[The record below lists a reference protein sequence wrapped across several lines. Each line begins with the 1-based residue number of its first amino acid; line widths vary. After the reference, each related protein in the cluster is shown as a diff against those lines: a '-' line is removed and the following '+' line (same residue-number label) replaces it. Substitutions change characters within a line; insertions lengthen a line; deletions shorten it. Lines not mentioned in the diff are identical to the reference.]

1 MPDFGIFRG
10 FNDKLFGDKLY
21 AGQLPTEL
29 GLIGSFDFDL
39 KLLDF
44 YPNAAAAYS
53 LRKLRNAY
61 TGSAIEVRR
70 TNLDVADIGFTSTG
84 ELDISALLAFTGTG
98 ALDNGFVTKWYDQ
111 SGNGRNATQTLA
123 LNQPQIVSSGS
134 VLILGTKPCMRFDG
148 INDSFNLSSNINV
161 STGDKFSSFQIEKKT
176 TSNSLGIWITPPSGS
191 NPFTLVH
198 YSNQICYFD
207 VKLNATTA
215 DVRNFNLAGNN
226 YNLFSTYALD
236 STSLSL
242 AYVNNS
248 LATLDVGSF
257 AESRTTSFAR
267 IGNRNV
273 NEWSNTS
280 TQELILYLSD
290 ESANNTAI
298 NTNINTY
305 YGIY

>member
-1 MPDFGIFRG
+1 MILSSHGI
-10 FNDKLFGDKLY
+10 
-21 AGQLPTEL
+21 
-29 GLIGSFDFDL
+29 IGSSIVQIPPVF
-39 KLLDF
+39 LLDD
-44 YPNAAAAYS
+44 YPGAAAAYS
-53 LRKLRNAY
+53 LRKLRSAY
-61 TGSAIEVRR
+61 TGSAIRVRR
-70 TNLDVADIGFTSTG
+70 TNNDELDIGFTSSG
-84 ELDISALLAFTGTG
+84 ALDTTALLAFTGTG
-98 ALDNGFVTKWYDQ
+98 ALDNGFVKTWYDQ
-111 SGNGRNATQTLA
+111 SGNGYNATQTTA
-123 LNQPQIVSSGS
+123 ANQPRIVSSGS

-148 INDSFNLSSNINV
+148 VNDSFNLSSNINV

-176 TSNSLGIWITPPSGS
+176 TSTSVGIWITPPSGS
-191 NPFTLVH
+191 ANPFTLVH
-198 YSNQICYFD
+198 YSNATAYFD

-248 LATLDVGSF
+248 LATLSVGSF
-257 AESRTTSFAR
+257 AESKTTSFAR
-267 IGNRNV
+267 IGNRNS